1 MNSNIIIKRD
11 TSTLLISS
19 IIIVAGLMFMIL
31 PGNMLGKES
40 VVKQILFFTGLILFI
55 WGFIMLIF
63 YSKHKVLA
71 ESGVRI
77 KSHSFY
83 FKQEEY
89 NQLINYLSKSEFDK
103 VAMLE
108 GAVNTGIRLDTSL
121 SVDGKFACYQL
132 FRYIPY
138 NFVKDTG
145 VMVVADESL
154 SEFYSLN
161 DKLLKMKR

>member
-11 TSTLLISS
+11 ASTLLISS

-31 PGNMLGKES
+31 PGNMFGKES
-40 VVKQILFFTGLILFI
+40 IVKQILFFTGLILFI

-71 ESGVRI
+71 ESSVRI

-89 NQLINYLSKSEFDK
+89 NQLINFLSKGEFENI
-103 VAMLE
+103 ARLE

-121 SVDGKFACYQL
+121 SVDGKFASYQL

-138 NFVKDTG
+138 NFVKDTE

-161 DKLLKMKR
+161 DKLLKMNR